1 MTTNALIGAFALL
14 AAMSSGQ
21 DAAVPVEEEPD
32 HRTVFKNDYVQAFR
46 VTLEPGRAT
55 RMHTHA
61 RDDAAVRLSTA
72 TVAVDTPGQPLGPP
86 ESRPIGS
93 VSARDNEANPL
104 THRVHNIGT
113 TVFDVV
119 DVQILSR
126 PAGPAAPAISTPAA
140 ENATMRVYRY
150 ELGPGVSTARHAHS
164 RPYLLVAA
172 TDVGLR
178 VTSGEVATQHAD
190 RAGDMRWIESA
201 GTHVLTNAGAGTAI
215 LVEFELK

>member
-1 MTTNALIGAFALL
+1 MTTNALIGVFALL
-14 AAMSSGQ
+14 AAMSSRQ

-32 HRTVFKNDYVQAFR
+32 HRTVLKNDYVQAFR
-46 VTLEPGRAT
+46 VTLEPGRSLL
-55 RMHTHA
+55 MHTHT

-72 TVAVDTPGQPLGPP
+72 TIAVDTPGQPVGPP
-86 ESRPIGS
+86 ETRQVGS
-93 VSARDNEANPL
+93 VSARNNAANPL
-104 THRVHNIGT
+104 THRVQNVGT

-126 PAGPAAPAISTPAA
+126 PAGPAAPAITTPAA

-150 ELGPGVSTARHAHS
+150 ELGPGSSTAAHAHA

-172 TDVGLR
+172 TDVGLQ
-178 VTSGEVATQHAD
+178 VTSGEASTQHAYK
-190 RAGDMRWIESA
+190 AGDMHWIESA
-201 GTHVLTNAGAGTAI
+201 GTHVLSNPGAGTAI

>member
-1 MTTNALIGAFALL
+1 MTTTALIGVFALL
-14 AAMSSGQ
+14 ASMSSRQ

-46 VTLEPGRAT
+46 VTLEPGRSLL
-55 RMHTHA
+55 MHTHS

-86 ESRPIGS
+86 ESRQIGS
-93 VSARDNEANPL
+93 VSARDNAANPL

-113 TVFDVV
+113 TVFDLV
-119 DVQILSR
+119 DVQVLSR

-150 ELGPGVSTARHAHS
+150 ELGPGASTVGHAHA

-178 VTSGEVATQHAD
+178 VTSGEASTEHAD
-190 RAGDMRWIESA
+190 KAGDMRWIESA
-201 GTHVLTNAGAGTAI
+201 GNHVLTNAGTGTAI